1 MARIICPNCQHSFEP
16 EDAISKSIELEMR
29 SKMETEWRKRL
40 DGLNAEK
47 SKIVEKETELQ
58 NALQFQDEKV
68 QQLVQAEKKAIQN
81 KLEQDLRKSISS
93 DFENELLMLKQS
105 AAEQD
110 EKLKNAR
117 QKELEYL
124 QKEKALQS
132 RAEEMDIANEK
143 KLIEERGKLSEQ
155 IRREETERAAIKENQ
170 MQLKIREFEEKD
182 NQQRKLIEEMK
193 RKAEQGS
200 MQLQGEVQELEL
212 ENVLRNA
219 FPFDLIREVGKG
231 VRGADCIQTVR
242 NNLGQECGHIIYE
255 SKRTQ
260 SFGTDWIE
268 KLKADMRSQGAEI
281 AVIVTQVMPKEMS
294 CFGLRDGVWICT
306 FQEVQALAA
315 VLRDGIVRIYS
326 AAKSQQNKGDKMH
339 LLYDY
344 LTGNEFA
351 EQWKAVREV
360 FMSMRQSIQRE
371 RDAMEK
377 LWKAREKQL
386 DKALLNAAG
395 IKGNI
400 EGIAGDDQA
409 LHLDFDLD
417 ETKLLD

>member
-1 MARIICPNCQHSFEP
+1 MATIICPNCQHRFEP

-47 SKIVEKETELQ
+47 LKIVEKENELQ
-58 NALQFQDEKV
+58 QQVQLQDDKV
-68 QQLVQAEKKAIQN
+68 RQLVEVEKKSIQN

-93 DFENELLMLKQS
+93 DFENDLLLLRQN
-105 AAEQD
+105 AAEQE

-117 QKELEYL
+117 QKELDFMR
-124 QKEKALQS
+124 EKQALEQQ
-132 RAEEMDIANEK
+132 RQEMEIT
-143 KLIEERGKLSEQ
+143 L
-155 IRREETERAAIKENQ
+155 
-170 MQLKIREFEEKD
+170 
-182 NQQRKLIEEMK
+182 QRKLVEEVEKRSAERKVLEDQRLQQIELDFRLKLAEKDKQLDDQKKLAEEMK

-212 ENVLRNA
+212 ESVLRNA

-260 SFGTDWIE
+260 AFGTDWIE

-281 AVIVTQVMPKEMS
+281 AVIVTQVMPKDMS

-315 VLRDGIVRIYS
+315 VLRDGIVKIFS

-409 LHLDFDLD
+409 LHLDFDID